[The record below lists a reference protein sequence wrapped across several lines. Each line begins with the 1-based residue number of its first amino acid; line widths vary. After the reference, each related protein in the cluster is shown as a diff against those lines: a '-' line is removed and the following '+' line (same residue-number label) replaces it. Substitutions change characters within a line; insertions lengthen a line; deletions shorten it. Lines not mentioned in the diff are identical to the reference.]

1 LDRLEKIVGL
11 YFIADEGET
20 AFEWRDTG
28 YTVLYHCTA
37 LYRILYSYVQG
48 TGYRI
53 FRSIPYYPTYPP
65 NKCSSRKYSTV
76 EVYDGFCIHVGGS
89 TYSTVQYST
98 VLDDDT
104 DELHDDE

>member
-11 YFIADEGET
+11 HFIADEGET
-20 AFEWRDTG
+20 AFEWRDT
-28 YTVLYHCTA
+28 
-37 LYRILYSYVQG
+37 YRILYSTVQDTYRIR